1 LALSDD
7 NLQIVFKGRKSIM
20 LRLGNRDT
28 KAPVQNTTTSVTPT
42 TVTTPAPQTPC
53 AAKAT
58 VIGESIAIDG
68 TIQAGED
75 IIIEGSFKGSI
86 LAKSHQVTV
95 GKNGRVEATIQ
106 AENVVISGRMKG
118 EITAFNKVQI
128 TQGADFNGQ
137 IKAKSIAVEDGA
149 FLKAS
154 IELDKEISEKTHT
167 ATPRRIDAIVFPAEG
182 HGEKIPIHEIAQPN
196 CKN

>member
-1 LALSDD
+1 LAFPEDEA
-7 NLQIVFKGRKSIM
+7 QIFFKGRKYIM
-20 LRLGNRDT
+20 LRLGNRDI
-28 KAPVQNTTTSVTPT
+28 KAPAQNNTTPVTPAA
-42 TVTTPAPQTPC
+42 VAAPAPQTPIP
-53 AAKAT
+53 AKAT

-86 LAKSHQVTV
+86 IAKSHQVTV

-154 IELDKEISEKTHT
+154 IELDKEISEKTHAPT
-167 ATPRRIDAIVFPAEG
+167 QRRIDAIVFPAEG